1 MKKTKRDIVFLFGA
15 GASFGAGGILPG
27 KPPLGI
33 ELYKE
38 LERIYP
44 SSWGSFDLNI
54 KKEFYKNFESG
65 MGIIYDRCSAVVPQL
80 MQQMA
85 VYFIQFRPFQKGST
99 LYCKLIQ
106 ALDDMGILGKVV
118 FSSINYDCVLEF
130 SLLLQG
136 HNISYFDAG
145 DENTIPVW
153 KLHGSSNMFCKNVK
167 MTRGAS
173 YSRGVVIEGGLQA
186 FLDVGTVVENC
197 VGDSAL
203 SPAMCLY
210 MKGKPL
216 QISPSVITRLQK
228 RWEELIFKPSKIFL
242 IGVTPLTEDYHIWDP
257 LKETDSPLYIIGR
270 KDIYEQWANKYRKE
284 NFEFLSQRFNTGFN
298 KIMEALL

>member
-1 MKKTKRDIVFLFGA
+1 MKKTKKDIVFLFGA
-15 GASFGAGGILPG
+15 GASFGAGGILPE

-33 ELYKE
+33 DLYKE

-54 KKEFYKNFESG
+54 KKEFYENFESG
-65 MGIIYDRCSAVVPQL
+65 MGIIYDRCSAGVPQL

-85 VYFIQFRPFQKGST
+85 LYFIQFRPFQKGST

-136 HNISYFDAG
+136 RNVSYFAEG

-167 MTRGAS
+167 MTRGVS
-173 YSRGVVIEGGLQA
+173 YSKGVIIEGGVQP
-186 FLDVGTVVENC
+186 FLDIGTVVENC
-197 VGDSAL
+197 IGNSGL
-203 SPAMCLY
+203 SPVMCLY
-210 MKGKPL
+210 MRRKPL
-216 QISPSVITRLQK
+216 QVCPSVIVSVQK
-228 RWEELIFKPSKIFL
+228 RWQELISESSRIFL
-242 IGVTPLTEDYHIWDP
+242 IGINPLTEDYHIWDP
-257 LKETDSPLYIIGR
+257 LKKTDSPLYIIGR
-270 KDIYEQWANKYRKE
+270 KDRYEQWAKKYGKK
-284 NFEFLSQRFNTGFN
+284 NFEFLSQRFNAGFN
-298 KIMEALL
+298 KIMEVLL